1 MSMIIYRS
9 LGNLE
14 VDYDKKE
21 VRAGGQIIDFGQTS
35 HYEFEHIQTGHIN
48 YESMRVCGAC
58 EELPDMS
65 LEAERH
71 AVQVDKVGLKLWFNY
86 YQCEELKTSSL
97 DFSQKDAIEARHKL
111 KPLIMHIREWRASDD
126 FNMFVGDQ
134 HLRIGNLVSL
144 NIPQKEFHLQSVELP
159 VFGPC
164 TILTYGTDVIVHVN
178 LVTERRL
185 SEEEMLP
192 LLDYM
197 KRSLLV
203 SPYYNDHGC
212 GGVMPKPHEIN
223 LFWEVP
229 QGRIEMTWDGF
240 DYTRLEEPNQ
250 PMGDGMDYVR
260 IELYDSV
267 CMQNTRDE
275 EYYRSLVD

>member
-1 MSMIIYRS
+1 MSMIIYKS

-21 VRAGGQIIDFGQTS
+21 VRGGGRRVDFGQIS
-35 HYEFEHIQTGHIN
+35 HYEFEHTHTGNVN
-48 YESMRVCGAC
+48 YENMRVCGAC

-71 AVQVDKVGLKLWFNY
+71 AAQVDQVGLKLWFNY

-144 NIPQKEFHLQSVELP
+144 NIPQNEFLLQRAELP

-164 TILTYGTDVIVHVN
+164 TIHTYGTGVIVHVD
-178 LVTERRL
+178 LVTERKL
-185 SEEEMLP
+185 SEEEVLP
-192 LLDYM
+192 MLDYM
-197 KRSLLV
+197 KKSMPME
-203 SPYYNDHGC
+203 PYYNDQGY
-212 GGVMPKPHEIN
+212 GIMPKPHEISH
-223 LFWEVP
+223 FWELP
-229 QGRIEMTWDGF
+229 QGRVEMNWDGF
-240 DYTRLEEPNQ
+240 NYTRGDKPNQ
-250 PMGDGMDYVR
+250 PRGDGMDYIR
-260 IELYDSV
+260 IELWDRV
-267 CMQNTRDE
+267 CLQQTRDE

>member
-97 DFSQKDAIEARHKL
+97 DFLQKDAIEARRKL
-111 KPLIMHIREWRASDD
+111 KPLIKYLKDCRTSDD
-126 FNMFVGDQ
+126 FNMFVGDR
-134 HLRIGNLVSL
+134 HLRIGNLASL
-144 NIPQKEFHLQSVELP
+144 NIPKNEFLLQRAEFP

-164 TILTYGTDVIVHVN
+164 TIHIYGTSVIVHVD
-178 LVTERRL
+178 LVTERKL

-192 LLDYM
+192 MLDYM
-197 KRSLLV
+197 KRSLSV
-203 SPYYNDHGC
+203 SPYYNDHGYS
-212 GGVMPKPHEIN
+212 VMPKPHEID

-240 DYTRLEEPNQ
+240 NYTRGVEPNQ

>member
-1 MSMIIYRS
+1 MSMIIYKS

-144 NIPQKEFHLQSVELP
+144 NIPQKEFHLQRVEFP
-159 VFGPC
+159 IFGPC
-164 TILTYGTDVIVHVN
+164 TVRAYGTGMTTHVS

-192 LLDYM
+192 ILDYM
-197 KRSLLV
+197 MKSMPME
-203 SPYYNDHGC
+203 PYYNDQGY
-212 GGVMPKPHEIN
+212 GIMPKSHEISH
-223 LFWEVP
+223 FWELP
-229 QGRIEMTWDGF
+229 QGRVEMNWDGF
-240 DYTRLEEPNQ
+240 NYTRGDKPNQ
-250 PMGDGMDYVR
+250 PRGDGMDYIR
-260 IELYDSV
+260 IELWDRV
-267 CMQNTRDE
+267 CLQQTRDE

>member
-1 MSMIIYRS
+1 MIIYKS

-21 VRAGGQIIDFGQTS
+21 VRGGGRRVDFGQIS
-35 HYEFEHIQTGHIN
+35 HYEFEHTHTGNVN
-48 YESMRVCGAC
+48 YENMRVCGAC

-71 AVQVDKVGLKLWFNY
+71 AAQVDQVGLKLWFNY

-144 NIPQKEFHLQSVELP
+144 NIPQNEFLLQRAELP

-164 TILTYGTDVIVHVN
+164 TIHTYGTGVIVHVD
-178 LVTERRL
+178 LVTERKL
-185 SEEEMLP
+185 SEEEVLP
-192 LLDYM
+192 MLDYM
-197 KRSLLV
+197 KKSMPME
-203 SPYYNDHGC
+203 PYYNDQGY
-212 GGVMPKPHEIN
+212 GIMPKPHEISH
-223 LFWEVP
+223 FWELP
-229 QGRIEMTWDGF
+229 QGRVEMNWDGF
-240 DYTRLEEPNQ
+240 NYTRGDKPNQ
-250 PMGDGMDYVR
+250 PRGDGMDYIR
-260 IELYDSV
+260 IELWDRV
-267 CMQNTRDE
+267 CLQQTRDE

>member
-1 MSMIIYRS
+1 MSMIIYKS

-21 VRAGGQIIDFGQTS
+21 VRGGGRRVDFGQIS
-35 HYEFEHIQTGHIN
+35 HYEFEHTHTGNVN
-48 YESMRVCGAC
+48 YENMRVCGAC

-65 LEAERH
+65 IEAERH
-71 AVQVDKVGLKLWFNY
+71 AAQVDQVGLKLWFNY

-144 NIPQKEFHLQSVELP
+144 NIPQNEFLLQRAELP

-164 TILTYGTDVIVHVN
+164 TIHTYGTGVIVHVD
-178 LVTERRL
+178 LVTERKL
-185 SEEEMLP
+185 SEEEVLP
-192 LLDYM
+192 MLDYM
-197 KRSLLV
+197 KKSMPME
-203 SPYYNDHGC
+203 PYYNDQGY
-212 GGVMPKPHEIN
+212 GIMPKPHEISH
-223 LFWEVP
+223 FWELP
-229 QGRIEMTWDGF
+229 QGRVEMNWDGF
-240 DYTRLEEPNQ
+240 NYTRGDKPNQ
-250 PMGDGMDYVR
+250 PRGDGMDYIR
-260 IELYDSV
+260 IELWDRV
-267 CMQNTRDE
+267 CLQQTRDE